1 MAKHP
6 QALTAN
12 RLHDGE
18 VVYLTKDRLW
28 STEFASAEI
37 AETDDTAKELLAFG
51 LEACEE
57 GGLLDPYLFDVK
69 REGTAVQPIKV
80 REIIRAKG
88 PTVRTD
94 LGKQAA

>member
-18 VVYLTKDRLW
+18 VVYLTKDRNW
-28 STEFASAEI
+28 STDFADAEI
-37 AETDDTAKELLAFG
+37 AETAETAKELLAFG
-51 LEACEE
+51 VSACEE
-57 GGLLDPYLFDVK
+57 GGFLDAYLFDIK
-69 REGTAVQPIKV
+69 RNGKNIQPIKV